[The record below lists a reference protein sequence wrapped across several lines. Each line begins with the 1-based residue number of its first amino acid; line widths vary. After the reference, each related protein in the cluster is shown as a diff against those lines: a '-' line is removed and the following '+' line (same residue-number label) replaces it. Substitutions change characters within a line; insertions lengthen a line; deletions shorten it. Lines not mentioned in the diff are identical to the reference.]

1 MKHALLSSLLLELSC
16 WELAGTAQ
24 EEFCGSS
31 SPQQGNLSVGYL
43 FPHWV
48 LTMLLTSA
56 GILPSYRC
64 EARTGRKK
72 LVGMQPGGN
81 SRLLSLLKY
90 VCPAEY
96 LFLVRAEEE
105 PPVQPRSV
113 PGARI

>member
-1 MKHALLSSLLLELSC
+1 
-16 WELAGTAQ
+16 
-24 EEFCGSS
+24 
-31 SPQQGNLSVGYL
+31 
-43 FPHWV
+43 
-48 LTMLLTSA
+48 MLLTSA

-81 SRLLSLLKY
+81 SPLLPLLKY